1 MDCKIAGLSM
11 DVIRAVFEKSVDAT
25 AYIMSEMKKCL
36 SEPRKELSPYAPFL
50 LAVSVPQE
58 KMREV
63 IGK

>member
-11 DVIRAVFEKSVDAT
+11 EVIREVFEKSISAIG
-25 AYIMSEMKKCL
+25 YIMGEMQKCL
-36 SEPRKELSPYAPFL
+36 SAPRSELSPFAPFL
-50 LAVSVPQE
+50 LAVFVPEE